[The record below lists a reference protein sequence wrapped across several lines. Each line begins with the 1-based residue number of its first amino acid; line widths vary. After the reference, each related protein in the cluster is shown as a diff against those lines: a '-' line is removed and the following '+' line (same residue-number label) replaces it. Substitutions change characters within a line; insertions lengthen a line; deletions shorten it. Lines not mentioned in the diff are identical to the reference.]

1 MKKSS
6 SDDKKLNE
14 LVIFLER
21 SVNEDLYQSK
31 NFRNL

>member
-6 SDDKKLNE
+6 PDEKNKLNE

-21 SVNEDLYQSK
+21 SANEDLYKVK
-31 NFRNL
+31 NF